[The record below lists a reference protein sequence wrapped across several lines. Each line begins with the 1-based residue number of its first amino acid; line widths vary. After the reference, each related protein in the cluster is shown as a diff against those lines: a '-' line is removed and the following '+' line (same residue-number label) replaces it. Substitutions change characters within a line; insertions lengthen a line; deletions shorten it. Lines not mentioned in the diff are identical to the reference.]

1 MVRVLPMLLYCRYY
15 RTNRLA
21 EKSDV
26 YSYGVVFLEMITNK
40 PVISE
45 EYHVAEWVGTKLNQ
59 CDITEIMDPKL
70 CGDYDSNSAWR
81 ALELAVS
88 CTDTSSSKRPIMSQ
102 VINELK
108 ECIACEN
115 SRMSNNQ
122 GLESQEMNIS
132 LDTSVVPGAR

>member
-1 MVRVLPMLLYCRYY
+1 MLLYCRYY

-26 YSYGVVFLEMITNK
+26 YSYGVVLLEMITNK

-81 ALELAVS
+81 ALELAMLCADLHS
-88 CTDTSSSKRPIMSQ
+88 TNRPTMSR
-102 VINELK
+102 VIIELK
-108 ECIACEN
+108 ECLACEK
-115 SRMSNNQ
+115 S
-122 GLESQEMNIS
+122 E
-132 LDTSVVPGAR
+132 DK